1 MTFGLASSGPL
12 ARSTLCAAIGN
23 LPALTGE
30 LTDKG
35 ITMTKQYLK
44 PLTLAVSLAL
54 TLTACG
60 KSEQAAAPAAPAPA
74 TTASTHSAAAAAPAS
89 VFDVGELGATG
100 EACTDFNAFVNAK
113 WVAANPIPADQTVW
127 GAFSM
132 LHEKSL
138 AEQRQLVENAEKNAA
153 SAKAGSIDQKIGWL
167 YHSSMD
173 MDARNKAGFDP
184 IKPDLASI
192 EALKSNKDLP
202 AWLDQSFAKGDS
214 RVFDFGSGADFK
226 DAKMQ
231 IAYAEQSGLGLPTT
245 DYYTDAKYKDIR
257 DSYVKY
263 LAKLFELSGSS
274 AADASKQAALTM
286 KFETDLAKNSVPRVE
301 MRKPEN
307 QYHFVTVAE
316 ANKLTPHFDWTAFFK
331 TQGVTIDK
339 GFSLSQPKFFA
350 EFDKLMAAAPM
361 AEWKAYL
368 EAHTLS
374 GAASALSEPFVDA
387 QFDFYGKTLRGQPE
401 QQPQWKRSLAS
412 VNGAM
417 GQALGQLYVAKY
429 FTPEAKERAKVLVD
443 NIREA
448 LKARIQNLDWMSD
461 ETKAKALDK
470 WSKFLPKIGYPDH
483 WRSWDGLTIAPDNYY
498 GNMEAAGKFN
508 YDYDIAK
515 IGKPTDRQDWG
526 MTPQTVN
533 AYYNPT
539 DNTINFPAAIL
550 QPPFFYAKGD
560 DAINYGGI
568 GAVIGHE
575 SSHGFDDQGSQ
586 FDGNGN
592 NVNWWTKADKAKFD
606 ARTDKLV
613 DQFND
618 YAPLADHPD
627 LHVNGK
633 LTLGE
638 NIADLGGLNIA
649 YDALQTALKKNPT
662 EAGEKIDG
670 YTEDQRFF
678 LNWARVWRGSI
689 REKAQMVYLNADP
702 HSPMKF
708 RAMGAPSNMPQF
720 AAAFQCKPDDAMVR
734 PADKQVKIW

>member
-1 MTFGLASSGPL
+1 
-12 ARSTLCAAIGN
+12 
-23 LPALTGE
+23 
-30 LTDKG
+30 
-35 ITMTKQYLK
+35 MTKQYLK
-44 PLTLAVSLAL
+44 PLALAVSLAL

-60 KSEQAAAPAAPAPA
+60 KGEQPAATAPAPA
-74 TTASTHSAAAAAPAS
+74 TTAKTTAIANAATAS
-89 VFDVGELGATG
+89 VFDVSELGASN
-100 EACTDFNAFVNAK
+100 EACTDFNTFVNAK
-113 WVAANPIPADQTVW
+113 WVKANPIPADQTVW
-127 GAFSM
+127 GAFSI

-138 AEQRQLVENAEKNAA
+138 ADQRQLVENAEKNAA

-184 IKPDLASI
+184 VKPDLASI
-192 EALKSNKDLP
+192 DALKSSKDLP
-202 AWLDQSFAKGDS
+202 AWLNQSFAKGDG
-214 RVFDFGSGADFK
+214 RVFGFGAGADFK
-226 DAKMQ
+226 DAKTQ
-231 IAYAEQSGLGLPTT
+231 IGYGEQDGLGLPTP
-245 DYYTDAKYKDIR
+245 DYYIDASHKDIR
-257 DSYVKY
+257 DAYVKY
-263 LAKLFELSGSS
+263 LAKLFELSGTP
-274 AADASKQAALTM
+274 AADASKQAELAM
-286 KFETDLAKNSVPRVE
+286 KFETDLAKHSVPRVE

-307 QYHFVTVAE
+307 QYHFVTLAE
-316 ANKLTPHFDWTAFFK
+316 ANKITPHFDWNAFFK
-331 TQGVTIDK
+331 AQNVTVVK

-350 EFDKLMAAAPM
+350 EFDTLLASAPIT
-361 AEWKAYL
+361 EWKAYL
-368 EAHTLS
+368 KAQALS

-387 QFDFYGKTLRGQPE
+387 RFDFYGKTLSGQPE
-401 QQPQWKRSLAS
+401 QQPQWKRSLSS
-412 VNGAM
+412 VNSAM

-429 FTPEAKERAKVLVD
+429 FTPEAKQRAEELVT
-443 NIREA
+443 NVRNG
-448 LKARIQNLDWMSD
+448 LKTRIENLDWMSA
-461 ETKAKALDK
+461 ETKTKALDK
-470 WSKFLPKIGYPDH
+470 WSKFLPKIGYPDT
-483 WRSWDGLTIAPDNYY
+483 WRSWDGLSITQDNYY
-498 GNMEAAGKFN
+498 ANMEAAGKFN

-515 IGKPTDRQDWG
+515 IGKPTDRKDWG

-550 QPPFFYAKGD
+550 QPPFFDAKAD

-575 SSHGFDDQGSQ
+575 SSHGFDDEGSQ

-592 NVNWWTKADKAKFD
+592 NVNWWTDADKTKFE
-606 ARTDKLV
+606 ARTGKLV

-618 YAPLADHPD
+618 YAPLADHPE

-649 YDALQTALKKNPT
+649 YDALQTALKKNPA
-662 EAGEKIDG
+662 EADKKIDG

-678 LNWARVWRGSI
+678 LNWARVWRGDI

-702 HSPMKF
+702 HSPIKF
-708 RAMGAPSNMPQF
+708 RAMAAPSNMPQF
-720 AAAFQCKPDDAMVR
+720 ASAFQCKPGDAMVR